1 VAIAGYPPAQHFL
14 SDLGMEAEVV
24 SSTDARV
31 RLRVTPH
38 ITTADGGVRAGVL
51 ATLVDVVGGSAALR
65 ALAPD
70 WLATADLALEMVRPA
85 TGPWVEAR
93 GSVVRRGKTVLVVE
107 ALVFNVDADGNQV
120 VGTDGAEVGVAG
132 GPAAPVAWATMTFA
146 VLPARPAAP
155 TSTATSTAT
164 ATTGINPDLPTR
176 WSFTGAGLD
185 RPVVEALSIAVVDPA
200 RGRVSMPV
208 HPYLFNSF
216 GAVQGG
222 VMALVGEVAGAAAV
236 AAVGGTGADSTV
248 VTGLQVAY
256 LALGRVGPIVSR
268 ARVLEAGEQGI
279 GGSAVIELLDE
290 GADGR
295 VTTVINVGTAV
306 VDAGGP
312 AVGGE

>member
-14 SDLGMEAEVV
+14 SDLGMEAEVA
-24 SSTDARV
+24 SATDARV

-38 ITTADGGVRAGVL
+38 ITAVDGGVRAGVV

-65 ALAPD
+65 ALGPD

-85 TGPWVEAR
+85 TGPWIEAR

-107 ALVFNVDADGNQV
+107 ALVFNVDAEGNEV
-120 VGTDGAEVGVAG
+120 VDADGAEVIAAG

-146 VLPARPAAP
+146 VLPARTAAP
-155 TSTATSTAT
+155 MSTAMSTSET
-164 ATTGINPDLPTR
+164 NPDLPTR
-176 WSFTGAGLD
+176 WSFTGPGLD
-185 RPVVEALSIAVVDPA
+185 RPVVEALSISVVDPA

-208 HPYLFNSF
+208 HAYLFNSF

-222 VMALVGEVAGAAAV
+222 VMALIGEVAGAAAV
-236 AAVGGTGADSTV
+236 AAAGGTDVASTV

-268 ARVLEAGEQGI
+268 ARVLDAGEQGI

-295 VTTVINVGTAV
+295 VTTVINVGTV
-306 VDAGGP
+306 VLDPTGPAAGG
-312 AVGGE
+312 E

>member
-1 VAIAGYPPAQHFL
+1 
-14 SDLGMEAEVV
+14 
-24 SSTDARV
+24 V

-38 ITTADGGVRAGVL
+38 ITAADGGVRAGVV

-65 ALAPD
+65 ALGPD

-107 ALVFNVDADGNQV
+107 ALVFNVDAEGNDV
-120 VGTDGAEVGVAG
+120 VDADRAAVGGAG
-132 GPAAPVAWATMTFA
+132 GLAAPVAWATMTFA
-146 VLPARPAAP
+146 ILPARTAAP
-155 TSTATSTAT
+155 TSTAMSET
-164 ATTGINPDLPTR
+164 NPDLPTR
-176 WSFTGAGLD
+176 WSFTGPGLD
-185 RPVVEALSIAVVDPA
+185 RPVVDALSISVLDPA

-208 HPYLFNSF
+208 HAYLFNSF

-222 VMALVGEVAGAAAV
+222 VIALIGEVAGAAAV
-236 AAVGGTGADSTV
+236 AAAGGTDAASTV

-279 GGSAVIELLDE
+279 GGSAVIELLDQ

-295 VTTVINVGTAV
+295 VTTVINVGTVV
-306 VDAGGP
+306 VDPTGA
-312 AVGGE
+312 AVRGE

>member
-1 VAIAGYPPAQHFL
+1 MAIAGYPPAQHFL
-14 SDLGMEAEVV
+14 SDLGMEAEVA
-24 SSTDARV
+24 SATDARV

-38 ITTADGGVRAGVL
+38 ITAADGGVRAGVV

-65 ALAPD
+65 ALGPD

-107 ALVFNVDADGNQV
+107 ALVFNVDADGDELVGDEV
-120 VGTDGAEVGVAG
+120 VGGAGGSG

-146 VLPARPAAP
+146 ILPARTGASAV
-155 TSTATSTAT
+155 TSEA
-164 ATTGINPDLPTR
+164 NPDLPRR
-176 WSFTGAGLD
+176 WSFTGPGLD
-185 RPVVEALSIAVVDPA
+185 RPVVDALSISVVDPG

-208 HPYLFNSF
+208 RPYLFNSF

-222 VMALVGEVAGAAAV
+222 VMALIGEVAGAAAV
-236 AAVGGTGADSTV
+236 ADAGGIDADSTV

-268 ARVLEAGEQGI
+268 ARVLEAGERGM

-295 VTTVINVGTAV
+295 VTTVINVGTV
-306 VDAGGP
+306 VVEPTGP
-312 AVGGE
+312 AVRGG

>member
-1 VAIAGYPPAQHFL
+1 VAIAGYPPTQHFL
-14 SDLGMEAEVV
+14 SDLGMEAEVA
-24 SSTDARV
+24 SATDARV

-38 ITTADGGVRAGVL
+38 ITAADGGVRAGVL

-70 WLATADLALEMVRPA
+70 WLATADLALEMVGPA

-107 ALVFNVDADGNQV
+107 ALVFNVDADGNEV
-120 VGTDGAEVGVAG
+120 VDAD

-146 VLPARPAAP
+146 ILPARTADPMSTVTP
-155 TSTATSTAT
+155 TSE
-164 ATTGINPDLPTR
+164 IDPHLPTR
-176 WSFTGAGLD
+176 WSFTGPGLD
-185 RPVVEALSIAVVDPA
+185 RPVVEALSISIVDPA

-208 HPYLFNSF
+208 HAYLFNSF

-222 VMALVGEVAGAAAV
+222 VMALIGEVAGAAAV
-236 AAVGGTGADSTV
+236 AAAGGTDAAATV

-268 ARVLEAGEQGI
+268 ARVLEPGDRAI

-295 VTTVINVGTAV
+295 VTTVINVGTSVA
-306 VDAGGP
+306 DPGGP
-312 AVGGE
+312 VARGE

>member
-1 VAIAGYPPAQHFL
+1 VAIAGYPPTQHFL
-14 SDLGMEAEVV
+14 SDLGMEAEIV

-38 ITTADGGVRAGVL
+38 ITAADGGVRAGVL

-85 TGPWVEAR
+85 TGPWIEAR

-107 ALVFNVDADGNQV
+107 ALVFNVDVEGNQV
-120 VGTDGAEVGVAG
+120 VDADGAEVGAAG

-146 VLPARPAAP
+146 VLPARTATP
-155 TSTATSTAT
+155 TSTAMSTSE
-164 ATTGINPDLPTR
+164 INPDLPTR
-176 WSFTGAGLD
+176 WSFTGTGLD
-185 RPVVEALSIAVVDPA
+185 RPVVDALSIAVVDPA

-222 VMALVGEVAGAAAV
+222 VMALIGEVAGAAAV
-236 AAVGGTGADSTV
+236 AAAGGTDADSTV

-268 ARVLEAGEQGI
+268 ARVLEAGERGI
-279 GGSAVIELLDE
+279 GGSAVIELLDA
-290 GADGR
+290 GADER
-295 VTTVINVGTAV
+295 VTTVINVGAV
-306 VDAGGP
+306 VVDP
-312 AVGGE
+312 TSRAVRGE